1 MKRRSYDLRKFSP
14 INFEA
19 YSMIKN
25 WSKKYCCPMMKME
38 ERNED
43 KNVIES
49 LILILSTGRM
59 IFKHSRRSMNLK
71 VNKNQWGKKRTE
83 TILQAWNILTNGS
96 YIIYFPTLTMSQ
108 SYPQPVMLSPLKTFE
123 SQPTTTSSLWIFPY
137 ILYLTKNNNNKTQT
151 KKNRTSGNLYF
162 PNEKFLLENF
172 YIPERRIH

>member
-1 MKRRSYDLRKFSP
+1 
-14 INFEA
+14 
-19 YSMIKN
+19 
-25 WSKKYCCPMMKME
+25 MMKME

-83 TILQAWNILTNGS
+83 MILQAWNILTNGS
-96 YIIYFPTLTMSQ
+96 YIIYFPTLMMSQ
-108 SYPQPVMLSPLKTFE
+108 SYPQPVMLSPLKTSE

-151 KKNRTSGNLYF
+151 KKTR
-162 PNEKFLLENF
+162 PLEIFISQMKNF
-172 YIPERRIH
+172 CLKISTFQKDVFIKQETWRLNKKVY

>member
-1 MKRRSYDLRKFSP
+1 
-14 INFEA
+14 
-19 YSMIKN
+19 MIKN

-38 ERNED
+38 ERNGD
-43 KNVIES
+43 KNVIGS

-83 TILQAWNILTNGS
+83 IILQAWNILTNGS
-96 YIIYFPTLTMSQ
+96 YIIYFPTLMMSQ

-123 SQPTTTSSLWIFPY
+123 SQPTTTSSLNISIYP
-137 ILYLTKNNNNKTQT
+137 LLNKKQQQQNTN
-151 KKNRTSGNLYF
+151 KKNQTSGNLYF